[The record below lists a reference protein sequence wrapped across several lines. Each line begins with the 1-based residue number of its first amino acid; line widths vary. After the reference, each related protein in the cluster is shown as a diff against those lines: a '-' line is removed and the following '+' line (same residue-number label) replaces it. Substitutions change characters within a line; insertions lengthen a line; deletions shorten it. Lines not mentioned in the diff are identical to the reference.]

1 MLVYNS
7 WSINT
12 FLSTS
17 LQTTHILQSRIMY
30 RSHAITSG
38 YLSIAILHN
47 QSSSYASV
55 LLGKCTYQNTYVK
68 WMQEYSNK
76 LFIKYSSK
84 AYILTNSLEKTLHH
98 FLFRFNIFFCI
109 FCTPSTKRT
118 EGQSRHRN
126 TSLKRLFRGQVKLSG
141 KTYICILLPLMRGE
155 RLHQCLS
162 TKECKWIHEWNS
174 AEPLFGITQRGKSWH
189 GIHLVPELSFC
200 LQSSSDFKSIW
211 ARLNDASNRDQIPKH
226 TQTV

>member
-30 RSHAITSG
+30 RSHAITFG

-98 FLFRFNIFFCI
+98 FLFRFNIFFLHI
-109 FCTPSTKRT
+109 LHTINKTD
-118 EGQSRHRN
+118 
-126 TSLKRLFRGQVKLSG
+126 RGTI
-141 KTYICILLPLMRGE
+141 KTQEY
-155 RLHQCLS
+155 
-162 TKECKWIHEWNS
+162 
-174 AEPLFGITQRGKSWH
+174 ITQEIVQRSSYIEWKNLYMH
-189 GIHLVPELSFC
+189 TVTLNERRKTPPMSFN
-200 LQSSSDFKSIW
+200 KG
-211 ARLNDASNRDQIPKH
+211 
-226 TQTV
+226 T

>member
-98 FLFRFNIFFCI
+98 FLFRFNFF
-109 FCTPSTKRT
+109 FFAYSAHHQQN
-118 EGQSRHRN
+118 GQRDNQDTGIHHSRDC
-126 TSLKRLFRGQVKLSG
+126 SEVKLHWVE
-141 KTYICILLPLMRGE
+141 KLIYAYCYP
-155 RLHQCLS
+155 
-162 TKECKWIHEWNS
+162 
-174 AEPLFGITQRGKSWH
+174 
-189 GIHLVPELSFC
+189 
-200 LQSSSDFKSIW
+200 
-211 ARLNDASNRDQIPKH
+211 
-226 TQTV
+226 